1 MGGLGLCALL
11 WEGLHAC
18 TLLWKGL
25 GELALG
31 GHPCMHFALERLRR
45 AYFFPVFGGLHACTL
60 LWKGLGELDAL
71 LWQRPNTLHLAQGG
85 L

>member
-1 MGGLGLCALL
+1 MGGLVRCALL
-11 WEGLHAC
+11 WE
-18 TLLWKGL
+18 
-25 GELALG
+25 
-31 GHPCMHFALERLRR
+31 
-45 AYFFPVFGGLHACTL
+45 GLHACTL